1 MAYVERCI
9 DIVRYRH
16 SFKWMRSIPL
26 PFKRF
31 GKSIY
36 VKCFYSFLS
45 MTFQDITRDVQD
57 WCCWLYAEDLWQWWI
72 ERAFISRKKWE
83 YVFPFPGWPVS
94 YQDVTSTRTQGIWN
108 SHSFRFGLLYYLILT
123 LASVFPLEIQL
134 GYIYIRIN
142 YSTFWNYIWYRC
154 Y

>member
-1 MAYVERCI
+1 MKEIHISTLKKFWEKHLCKKFL
-9 DIVRYRH
+9 H
-16 SFKWMRSIPL
+16 
-26 PFKRF
+26 
-31 GKSIY
+31 
-36 VKCFYSFLS
+36 FLS

-57 WCCWLYAEDLWQWWI
+57 WCSRLYVEDLWQWWI

-94 YQDVTSTRTQGIWN
+94 YQDFTSTRTQGIWD
-108 SHSFRFGLLYYLILT
+108 SHSFRFGLLYYLTLT
-123 LASVFPLEIQL
+123 LVSVFPLEIQL
-134 GYIYIRIN
+134 GYIYIRII